1 MIEKV
6 ETPRKMVAVTF
17 DDGPNPVY
25 TPRILDLFKNVS
37 GKATFF
43 MIGEHMVMYPEIVKT
58 AIALGHEIGNHTY
71 SHPDLTLINRRE
83 CLHEIQYADEVIKN
97 FTGRKPEVFR
107 PPYFRYNEDVEFIVN
122 IFGYRTI
129 GAVNVDALDWEQP
142 GRDHIIAKTRECI
155 SNGVILLFHDGFGDR
170 SQTVEAVEVLI
181 EELFIQG
188 YEFVTVSDLLQ
199 PEKELHK
206 NDGI

>member
-6 ETPRKMVAVTF
+6 ETSRKMVAVTF

-71 SHPDLTLINRRE
+71 SHPDLTLINRHE
-83 CLHEIQYADEVIKN
+83 CLHEIQYADKIIEN
-97 FTGRKPEVFR
+97 FTGRKPKVFR
-107 PPYFRYNEDVEFIVN
+107 PPYFRYNEDVELIVSR
-122 IFGYRTI
+122 FKYQTI

-142 GRDHIIAKTRECI
+142 GRDHIITKTRERI
-155 SNGVILLFHDGFGDR
+155 NNGVILLFHDGFGDR